1 MMKRE
6 WRQNLSHYEEFAG
19 MAAGHTANYH
29 QTHVC
34 RQLQNNYNNDGHEDD
49 AGDAGDA
56 AAELRSSEESV
67 EGSRRGFARG
77 GIISYIRTLRG
88 S

>member
-6 WRQNLSHYEEFAG
+6 WRQNLPNYEEFAG

-29 QTHVC
+29 QTHVR
-34 RQLQNNYNNDGHEDD
+34 RQLKNNYNNDGHEDD
-49 AGDAGDA
+49 GDGK
-56 AAELRSSEESV
+56 ELRSSEESV

>member
-1 MMKRE
+1 MKRE

-19 MAAGHTANYH
+19 IAAGHTANYH
-29 QTHVC
+29 QTHVR

-49 AGDAGDA
+49 AGDAA
-56 AAELRSSEESV
+56 VELRSSEESV
-67 EGSRRGFARG
+67 EGRRRGFARG

>member
-1 MMKRE
+1 
-6 WRQNLSHYEEFAG
+6 

-49 AGDAGDA
+49 GHGKNDAT
-56 AAELRSSEESV
+56 AELRSSEESV
-67 EGSRRGFARG
+67 EGRRRGFARG
-77 GIISYIRTLRG
+77 AIISYIRTLRG

>member
-1 MMKRE
+1 MKRE

-49 AGDAGDA
+49 GDGR
-56 AAELRSSEESV
+56 ELRSSEESV

-77 GIISYIRTLRG
+77 AIISYIRTLRG